1 VPVGPDFRDVP
12 PGENAEPSLD
22 PLQGAYPIGSAVPF
36 GTMSPIVI
44 GVLDPDIN
52 DTLTARWVANYPPF
66 TKGSSEII
74 PPDDVIGNRQT
85 MNHEATFSIPVACS
99 DFMKA
104 ADQSLTFIVSDRGFS
119 APDFSKIYPYN
130 YDSEGNPAF
139 LMASWRVTGCP

>member
-1 VPVGPDFRDVP
+1 MPVGPEFRDVP
-12 PGENAEPSLD
+12 KGANAEPSLD
-22 PLQGAYPIGSAVPF
+22 PLQGAYPIGSSVPF
-36 GTMSPIVI
+36 NSAIQI
-44 GVLDPDIN
+44 GVFDPDIN

-66 TKGSSEII
+66 TKGSSQII
-74 PPDDVIGNRQT
+74 RPDFIGDRQT
-85 MNHEATFSIPVACS
+85 TNHEATFMISVACS

-119 APDFSKIYPYN
+119 APDLSKVYPYN